1 MTYKEFIE
9 KHKVS
14 YFIFKQHKIGKAYKE
29 LSQQFNL
36 SVTRLTQRNRTFL
49 YSVAKFYYQQL
60 KQSKLEPPTPHELY
74 DFYSKPEL
82 LVAYYEKTYKQELDI
97 LRHGESPLISNCI
110 DLPKFRKLSEKEIL
124 QFEIIIVKAIKNQH
138 KKYMDIAKELK
149 ISKEKAQ
156 WIYHKHM
163 NKKVIK
169 AIQIIKKTEPNI
181 ENFVYSYSISP
192 IKRWNLI
199 VSKYPDIALKIE
211 QE

>member
-14 YFIFKQHKIGKAYKE
+14 YCIFRLHKQGKAYKE

-60 KQSKLEPPTPHELY
+60 KQSKLEPLSFCELY
-74 DFYSKPEL
+74 DYYANPEL
-82 LVAYYEKTYKQELDI
+82 LVAYYEKTYKQELDV
-97 LRHGESPLISNCI
+97 LRHGESPLLLNSV

-124 QFEIIIVKAIKNQH
+124 QLEIMIFKAIKNQH
-138 KKYMDIAKELK
+138 KKYRDIAKELK

-156 WIYHKHM
+156 WIYHNYM
-163 NKKVIK
+163 NKKVIE